1 MRSNVLYIAV
11 MLIAALSARDA
22 LAHCE
27 IPCGIYDDG
36 LRITMI
42 REHIDT
48 VEKSMKTIATLSAE
62 GEKNYNQLVRWVTNK
77 DEHADEI
84 QHIVSQYFM
93 TQRIKP
99 VGSEDPAY
107 AAYTAK
113 LTVLHELLIEAM
125 KSKQTLEQSHIDRM
139 RSLVDSFEKLF
150 FEKK

>member
-1 MRSNVLYIAV
+1 MRQKTLFLAV
-11 MLIAALSARDA
+11 MMIVALSARGA

-48 VEKSMKTIATLSAE
+48 VEKSMKSIVSLSGE
-62 GEKNYNQLVRWVTNK
+62 DEKNYNQLVRWITNK

-99 VGSEDPAY
+99 VGSDDPAY
-107 AAYTAK
+107 GAYIAK
-113 LTVLHELLIEAM
+113 LTLLHQLLIEAM
-125 KSKQTLEQSHIDRM
+125 KSKQTLEQEHIDSM
-139 RSLVDSFEKLF
+139 RKLVDSFEKLY